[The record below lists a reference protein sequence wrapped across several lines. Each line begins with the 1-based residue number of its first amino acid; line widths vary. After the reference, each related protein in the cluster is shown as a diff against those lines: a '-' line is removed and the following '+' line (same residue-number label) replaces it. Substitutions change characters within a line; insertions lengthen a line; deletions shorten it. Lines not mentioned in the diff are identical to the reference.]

1 MAKEEELIVL
11 MEKGTTEKE
20 AKDFIKKLHDI
31 GGGLRNPMLTMTD
44 GMMLFP
50 IAIPKENTKTVE
62 SIQKVWRVERESY
75 FHSSAN

>member
-20 AKDFIKKLHDI
+20 AKDFIEKLHGI

-44 GMMLFP
+44 GTVVFP
-50 IAIPKENTKTVE
+50 IAIPKENAKTVE

-75 FHSSAN
+75 FHSSAD